1 MSGKVTFREATED
14 EKPYLLQ
21 RLSETPHEQVSLEH
35 CWVAEQDGKVV
46 GMLPIRL
53 VWQAEPLIVF
63 PEVKNGMT
71 RRRAMLG
78 LYIAMETWLADRSRN
93 KSGVHWYFAIIRRRS
108 VQPWAKRLGLWRI
121 YQGAHHYVKHL

>member
-1 MSGKVTFREATED
+1 LSGKVTFREATED

-35 CWVAEQDGKVV
+35 CWVAEQDGKVL

-63 PEVKNGMT
+63 EEVTNSMT

-93 KSGVHWYFAIIRRRS
+93 KSGVHWYFAVMYSRC
-108 VQPWAKRLGLWRI
+108 VQSWAKRLGLWRI
-121 YQGAHHYVKHL
+121 YKGSQTFVKHL